1 MASCSANC
9 VHGSLLRNKVLHAP
23 RLDSG
28 PRPVRVRS
36 AWLLSLA
43 SRPTPHP
50 PPHARIMRLAS
61 GSVEAVVRGRV
72 WRPDPEFLLRYLT
85 LTHTHEGYTLLLH
98 TSLARCTY
106 FNTCSLKGVLNF
118 CSVAPH
124 IALIGRRSDDCR
136 LGRLDVV
143 GRQRQR
149 DILLGIVAHRRTCYP
164 SCAHLDEHTGHHSLH
179 APCGLRASP
188 QSKQAFEVMR
198 VHPSRARG
206 SAQAGGEPGP

>member
-1 MASCSANC
+1 MRRVWTPVRVRSA
-9 VHGSLLRNKVLHAP
+9 
-23 RLDSG
+23 SG
-28 PRPVRVRS
+28 PRPVRVV
-36 AWLLSLA
+36 AF
-43 SRPTPHP
+43 SRLTPHAP
-50 PPHARIMRLAS
+50 PATARTYHAFGIWECGGCGAWPC
-61 GSVEAVVRGRV
+61 VEARPRV
-72 WRPDPEFLLRYLT
+72 SFTVFNSHT
-85 LTHTHEGYTLLLH
+85 LSHTHEGYTLLLH